1 MHTHVSKRF
10 FLFLF
15 LLPALAVM
23 PASCKKDSTP
33 AGSDS
38 YNNRLGFIMSDNF
51 DLTLFNVGLTYTH
64 YSDTLLQPGPY
75 TVLAPSD
82 EAFEAAGYG
91 DAVAVQ
97 AAGGLMNQIIGYHI
111 LRGTYELNL
120 LPYEFNQEIQT
131 LSGAAMY
138 VTHWVK
144 NGDTVLTINGASIQS
159 LNVPASNGLYQVL
172 NQVLSPAV
180 YTNVQ
185 QAITADSSLTY
196 FNAALLRSGLAA
208 TLQGTG
214 PFTVFAPTN
223 AAFRTAGYA
232 TTDTLNQMDPGVL
245 TVLLN
250 YHILS
255 GRRFVNDYILT
266 TDVTNTS
273 LQAMLDGNNVT
284 VQLIP
289 SGTPGSYSGITVQ
302 GSGNTTVSNL
312 VRQNVLA
319 GNGVLHTIDQVLKTN
334 F

>member
-1 MHTHVSKRF
+1 MHTRISKRF

-15 LLPALAVM
+15 LLPALAVI
-23 PASCKKDSTP
+23 PVSCKKDSAS

-38 YNNRLGFIMSDNF
+38 YNNRLGFIMNDNF

-91 DAVAVQ
+91 NAVAVQ

-111 LRGTYELNL
+111 LNGAYQLNL
-120 LPYEFNQEIQT
+120 LPYEFNQEIHT
-131 LSGAAMY
+131 LSGASMY

-144 NGDTVLTINGASIQS
+144 GGDTVITINGASILS
-159 LNVPASNGLYQVL
+159 LNLQASNGLVQVL
-172 NQVLSPAV
+172 NQVLSPSL
-180 YTNVQ
+180 YSNVQ
-185 QAITADSSLTY
+185 EAITADSSLTY
-196 FNAALLRSGLAA
+196 FNAALLRCGLSV
-208 TLQGTG
+208 TLQGAG

-223 AAFRTAGYA
+223 DAFRAAGYA
-232 TTDTLNQMDPGVL
+232 TTDSLNRMDPGVL
-245 TVLLN
+245 ATLLT

-266 TDVTNTS
+266 TDATNAS
-273 LQAMLDGNNVT
+273 LQAMQDGNNIT
-284 VQLIP
+284 VHLIP

-302 GSGNTTVSNL
+302 GSGNTTASNL
-312 VRQNVLA
+312 LRQNVLA